1 MFLSLARRL
10 FRRAPLLF
18 GLPPL
23 LRQPAFLS
31 LGLSLFL
38 RQPAFLG
45 LALGLCFRLA
55 LPFGLNSFLRQ
66 TLLLNPA
73 LLLRALAG
81 LCLRLPLPFRLTL
94 QLGLTLH
101 FGLTSLFFHLARR
114 FLRLALRLLRLTLGL
129 LRLALRLDLG
139 EPPLLFKQLALLFRL
154 PTPGLFR
161 PGLGLRRLTLSVHLS
176 GGLRRLPLPLKGA
189 DLLLL
194 PQTLNFLSFPRFLPE
209 SILALRRKLPLP
221 LLGLA
226 PLLRDGLALNIPLG
240 LVLPLHGRCQ
250 DRRIDDGGLD
260 DLGPDGLFLPPIQPG
275 RPGQGEDPEEQV
287 QG

>member
-55 LPFGLNSFLRQ
+55 LPFGLKSFLRQ

-81 LCLRLPLPFRLTL
+81 PCLRLPLPFRLTL

-161 PGLGLRRLTLSVHLS
+161 PGLGLRRL
-176 GGLRRLPLPLKGA
+176 PLPLKGA

-209 SILALRRKLPLP
+209 SILALRRKLPLA

-226 PLLRDGLALNIPLG
+226 ALLRHGLALVVPLG
-240 LVLPLHGRCQ
+240 LVLALHGRCQ
-250 DRRIDDGGLD
+250 GRRIDDGGLD

>member
-1 MFLSLARRL
+1 LFLSLARRL

-55 LPFGLNSFLRQ
+55 LPFGLKSFLRQ

-114 FLRLALRLLRLTLGL
+114 FLRLALRL
-129 LRLALRLDLG
+129 DLG

-189 DLLLL
+189 GLLLL
-194 PQTLNFLSFPRFLPE
+194 PQTLSFLSFPRFLPE